1 MRWQQAG
8 AALPTAKM
16 WAAIFFS
23 SCFAFSPE
31 LLHADGFRNPFQS
44 AAAIGQANA
53 FAAQADDAS
62 ALFYNPA
69 AMTQLRGVHLLAGV
83 EFINIHTRFRNT
95 IGLRTEND
103 LGGPFG
109 MPPPGQLFVTLTPA
123 DLGASRLG
131 GLTVGAGLQNLFGFA
146 SRYPKTGPLQ
156 TAITSAKLPVLD
168 FKPTVAYRL
177 ADWLSLGLG
186 GDIFTFWD
194 NVLGGAEQRFVSPG
208 LPGMPAG
215 SHVKITGSG
224 STAGFNAS
232 AFLTPL
238 RTESGAPRMNLALV
252 YRSQADLPLHGELS
266 LNGNRVASSRSSL
279 HFPDSYTAG
288 AAYWPLRDSERE
300 WKIESDLD
308 YVRWSTIRSIDFRFS
323 NGVTLKSPQHWR
335 DAVTVGLGSEYKWLG
350 WSPRW
355 DLALRAGYLWSMT
368 PVPDKNFNPAF
379 ADSNVHVLSAG
390 AGLTCHPG
398 GKFLGVMSCGEV
410 DRSSPWR
417 HTALDLA
424 YQLLLFEPRTV
435 SGHPNPAVNGR
446 YRTINQAVVI
456 SFRAGF

>member
-1 MRWQQAG
+1 MRRQRAV
-8 AALPTAKM
+8 AAPL
-16 WAAIFFS
+16 WAAILLA
-23 SCFAFSPE
+23 SCFLFSPK
-31 LLHADGFRNPFQS
+31 LLRADGFRNPFQS
-44 AAAIGQANA
+44 AIAIGQANA

-62 ALFYNPA
+62 AVFYNPA
-69 AMTQLRGVHLLAGV
+69 AMTQLRGVHVLAGV
-83 EFINIHTRFRNT
+83 EFINIHTRFRDT
-95 IGLRTEND
+95 VGLKSEND

-123 DLGASRLG
+123 DLGASPLD

-168 FKPTVAYRL
+168 FKPTAAYRL

-186 GDIFTFWD
+186 GDLFTFWD
-194 NVLGGAEQRFVSPG
+194 SALGGAEQRFVSPG
-208 LPGMPAG
+208 LPGMPPG

-224 STAGFNAS
+224 STAGFNVS
-232 AFLTPL
+232 VLVTP
-238 RTESGAPRMNLALV
+238 RRDESGLPRLNLAFV
-252 YRSQADLPLHGELS
+252 YRSQADLPLNGELN
-266 LNGNRVASSRSSL
+266 LDGVRVAESKSSL
-279 HFPDSYTAG
+279 HFPDSYTVG

-323 NGVTLKSPQHWR
+323 NGVTLKNPQRWR
-335 DAVTVGLGSEYKWLG
+335 DALTVGLGSEYRWLG
-350 WSPRW
+350 WSRLPRW

-390 AGLTCHPG
+390 AGLTCRPG